1 MLRLGMWQ
9 CPACTKRLLVTAGGE
24 AAPADVADI
33 ARRFVG
39 MGLPGQAAAAGRLLA
54 ALPGGKPPRKQVA
67 GSWKQPKGVSAGALA
82 CAAALA
88 EDAAAGRGRFT
99 VTATPATHLLALTQV
114 RRRIYYSTLMLFDLA
129 MSAGPAALS
138 FRRQKATR
146 CVPLT
151 RQPNSIE
158 SMAPQLMKCAH
169 RCRWRSCWR
178 RLRWRR
184 RRRRRR
190 CWRGRRFKPDA
201 ARRRS
206 LHPACASALPQQ
218 V

>member
-1 MLRLGMWQ
+1 MWQ
-9 CPACTKRLLVTAGGE
+9 CSACTKLLLVAAGGE
-24 AAPADVADI
+24 AAPPDVADI

-114 RRRIYYSTLMLFDLA
+114 RRRLYYSILMLIDLA

-138 FRRQKATR
+138 FGDKKQLGV
-146 CVPLT
+146 CFLT
-151 RQPNSIE
+151 RQPTCKNNIE
-158 SMAPQLMKCAH
+158 IIAP
-169 RCRWRSCWR
+169 ST
-178 RLRWRR
+178 
-184 RRRRRR
+184 
-190 CWRGRRFKPDA
+190 
-201 ARRRS
+201 
-206 LHPACASALPQQ
+206 
-218 V
+218 